1 MLDKCRHC
9 VQYVEGGVRFSCIQR
24 VRMHVRMYVDVRS
37 SDAVPQHI
45 PPANLRVN
53 AAI

>member
-1 MLDKCRHC
+1 MWR
-9 VQYVEGGVRFSCIQR
+9 VVFASAAYSVYVHMYV
-24 VRMHVRMYVDVRS
+24 HMYVDVRL